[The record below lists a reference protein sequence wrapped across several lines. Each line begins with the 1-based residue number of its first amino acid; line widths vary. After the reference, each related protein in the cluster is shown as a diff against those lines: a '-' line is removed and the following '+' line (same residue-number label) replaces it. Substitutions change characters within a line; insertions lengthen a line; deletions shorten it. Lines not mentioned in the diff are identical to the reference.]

1 MPNLSGAVMECA
13 CPISLQQFL
22 LTEVPV
28 EKPADFQN
36 GHNTLLISKNK
47 YHLNLDMKSVVLEIL
62 SSIACLI

>member
-1 MPNLSGAVMECA
+1 
-13 CPISLQQFL
+13 
-22 LTEVPV
+22 V